1 MLTSAKLIAGMLLA
15 CTAVYTYYLFISL
28 SSNAP
33 TGLGYYPASTLLGF
47 LVGWRSIGFDPGF
60 GGIGSIVAGL
70 RGVVVLVFVSAVFWG
85 GWLVTLKLIG
95 FYIKDFPSIL
105 SVWVSSAINF
115 LIVLTDPGI
124 VVTLLIGGCISGIGS
139 GLANRYWT

>member
-1 MLTSAKLIAGMLLA
+1 MLTFAKLIPGLLLA
-15 CTAVYTYYLFISL
+15 CTAIYVFYLFVPL
-28 SSNAP
+28 AP
-33 TGLGYYPASTLLGF
+33 DAQTGLGYYPASAVLGF

-85 GWLVTLKLIG
+85 GWTVIAQLIK
-95 FYIKDFPSIL
+95 FYIKDFSSIL
-105 SVWVSSAINF
+105 SVWLTSATDF

-124 VVTLLIGGCISGIGS
+124 IVALLIGGCISGIGS